1 MEPVKR
7 STGYNR
13 QWTWRKLVYSYN
25 SPAIMWKVRVHAKKK
40 NTGNAPSS
48 KKQFLH
54 LKTRSFFSEERVT
67 RASTTAVGDH
77 LECLKRA
84 KLETFLLQEIVTD
97 VFTFLNWQWVTHQGS
112 RQTSPRP
119 FLSTASSDGVFPRYL
134 WLVVLC
140 WTPQEPFILDTVCF
154 PPAF

>member
-25 SPAIMWKVRVHAKKK
+25 SPVIMWKVRDHAKKK
-40 NTGNAPSS
+40 RVLVVA
-48 KKQFLH
+48 H
-54 LKTRSFFSEERVT
+54 RLKNNFYTLSFFSEERVT
-67 RASTTAVGDH
+67 RVSTTAVGDH

-84 KLETFLLQEIVTD
+84 KLETFLLQEIVKD

-112 RQTSPRP
+112 RQTLPRA

-134 WLVVLC
+134 RLVVLC
-140 WTPQEPFILDTVCF
+140 WTPQESFILDTVCF